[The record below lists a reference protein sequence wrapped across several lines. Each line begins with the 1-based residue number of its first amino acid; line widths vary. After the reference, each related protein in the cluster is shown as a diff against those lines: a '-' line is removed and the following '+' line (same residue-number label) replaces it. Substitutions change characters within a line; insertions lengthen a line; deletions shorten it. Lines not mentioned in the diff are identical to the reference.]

1 MIIHNILLDL
11 GCSQILAL
19 KKKKKWIIIAKL
31 GTQISL

>member
-19 KKKKKWIIIAKL
+19 KKKKWIIIAKL